1 MPEAKFQIK
10 RKCEVCGNTFI
21 AKTLDSRYCCRHCA
35 DIAYKKR
42 KADKAKEE
50 RLNQIAQIIPGE
62 RDFISVKEAVA
73 MYAISRDTLYRLIRK
88 GKLPYINIGERLTR
102 ISREQ
107 LEKIVPL
114 REEPI
119 KDEHMLPRLYDME
132 PENCYTIGEISKK
145 FRIDGSTVWA
155 HIRKYSIPTR
165 QIGNYVYAPKK
176 EIDNLYKSL

>member
-1 MPEAKFQIK
+1 MPEAKSQIK

-21 AKTLDSRYCCRHCA
+21 AKTLDSRYCCRHCT

-42 KADKAKEE
+42 KAAKAKEE
-50 RLNQIAQIIPGE
+50 QLNLIAQHIPSE

-73 MYAISRDTLYRLIRK
+73 MYAISRDTIYRLIRK
-88 GKLPYINIGERLTR
+88 GRLPYINIGERLTR

-119 KDEHMLPRLYDME
+119 KDEHLLPRLYDME
-132 PENCYTIGEISKK
+132 PENCILS
-145 FRIDGSTVWA
+145 A
-155 HIRKYSIPTR
+155 
-165 QIGNYVYAPKK
+165 
-176 EIDNLYKSL
+176 KSPRNSG

>member
-21 AKTLDSRYCCRHCA
+21 AKTLDSRYCCRHCT

-42 KADKAKEE
+42 KAAKAKEE
-50 RLNQIAQIIPGE
+50 RLNQIAQLIPGE
-62 RDFISVKEAVA
+62 REFISIKEAVA

-114 REEPI
+114 REEPLRTNTCCHVFMI
-119 KDEHMLPRLYDME
+119 WTQRIATQLVKSPRNSGLMTVPY
-132 PENCYTIGEISKK
+132 GHISGNTLSQLARLGTMYMRLK
-145 FRIDGSTVWA
+145 
-155 HIRKYSIPTR
+155 RK
-165 QIGNYVYAPKK
+165 
-176 EIDNLYKSL
+176 

>member
-88 GKLPYINIGERLTR
+88 GICGCDEQPLLSGTF
-102 ISREQ
+102 SR
-107 LEKIVPL
+107 
-114 REEPI
+114 
-119 KDEHMLPRLYDME
+119 
-132 PENCYTIGEISKK
+132 
-145 FRIDGSTVWA
+145 
-155 HIRKYSIPTR
+155 
-165 QIGNYVYAPKK
+165 
-176 EIDNLYKSL
+176 